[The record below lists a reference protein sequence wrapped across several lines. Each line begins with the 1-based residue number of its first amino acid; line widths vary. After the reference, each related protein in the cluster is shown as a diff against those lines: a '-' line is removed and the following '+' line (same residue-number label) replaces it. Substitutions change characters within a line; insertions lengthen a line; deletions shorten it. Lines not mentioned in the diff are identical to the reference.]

1 MKNRNDGK
9 APKRGVVNV
18 VLLLLLLFELVIFI
32 GGAES
37 KKSSLEFGIEY
48 EKSPLL
54 LKKAV
59 VTNRED
65 LRELFDLYENM
76 ALYEICLTYENV
88 ANYAGSFRARYNLET
103 TDENR
108 YVGIVNPE
116 GSSSIGRE
124 AVYNQ
129 VVPAGKT
136 GCFRF
141 YAAAPADAE
150 GIRIYEEEEKL
161 TGSRQTAVLSLPSG
175 MLESDTWEAAEP

>member
-1 MKNRNDGK
+1 MRNRNVEK
-9 APKRGVVNV
+9 SPKRGVLNV
-18 VLLLLLLFELVIFI
+18 VLLLLLLFELMIFA
-32 GGAES
+32 GTAGS
-37 KKSSLEFGIEY
+37 KKNALEYDIEF

-54 LKKAV
+54 LKKAA

-65 LRELFDLYENM
+65 LKELFDLDENM

-88 ANYAGSFRARYNLET
+88 ANYAGRFRNQYNLET

-161 TGSRQTAVLSLPSG
+161 TGSRQTAVLSLPAG
-175 MLESDTWEAAEP
+175 LLESDTWEAAEP